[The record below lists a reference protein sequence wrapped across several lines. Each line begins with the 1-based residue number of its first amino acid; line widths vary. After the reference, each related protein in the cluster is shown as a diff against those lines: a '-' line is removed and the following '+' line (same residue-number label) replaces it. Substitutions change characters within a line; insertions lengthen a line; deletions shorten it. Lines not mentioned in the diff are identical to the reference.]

1 MTRDA
6 TSARSPLTRDAA
18 SVRSVLADVRTIAA
32 YGIRESVRRRVFL
45 VVAILTL
52 ASGILYILGA
62 KIAFHD
68 TQGFSGP
75 GIGDTKDFTGATVF
89 GMAMFGTLFLGAVL
103 AAFLTLGVMR
113 GDSERG
119 LLQPL
124 VVRPVGRATVLAA
137 RFGAAAV
144 VSSAYVLIVYAGAVI
159 STAIVGDWWPDH
171 VVHPALG
178 LIGGVVVISAI
189 STAGS
194 VLFASTANGIAVFM
208 IYGAGLIAG
217 LLGQIGDALNSHNL
231 QRIAD
236 VASWVL
242 PFEALFQDGLN
253 ATVSSTGGITGAIL
267 KLGPFGGAN
276 NAGPL
281 LWPYTLAYV
290 AAVIGAATWA
300 FGRRDL

>member
-1 MTRDA
+1 MN
-6 TSARSPLTRDAA
+6 
-18 SVRSVLADVRTIAA
+18 DVVTIAG
-32 YGIRESVRRRVFL
+32 YGIRESVRRRVFV

-52 ASGILYILGA
+52 LSGILYILGA

-68 TQGFSGP
+68 TRGFGGP
-75 GIGDTKDFTGATVF
+75 GINDTKDFTGATVF

-103 AAFLTLGVMR
+103 AAFLTLGVIR

-124 VVRPVGRATVLAA
+124 VVRPLGRATVLAS
-137 RFGAAAV
+137 RFGAAALVASGYVIV
-144 VSSAYVLIVYAGAVI
+144 VYTGALL

-171 VVHPALG
+171 VIEPG
-178 LIGGVVVISAI
+178 LCLVGGVVVISAI

-194 VLFASTANGIAVFM
+194 VLFTSTANGIAVFM

-217 LLGQIGDALNSHNL
+217 LLGNIGDALESHNL

-236 VASWVL
+236 VASWLL
-242 PFEALFQDGLN
+242 PFEALFQNGLN
-253 ATVSSTGGITGAIL
+253 ATVSDTGGITGALL

-276 NAGPL
+276 HAGAL
-281 LWPYTLAYV
+281 LWPYVVAYV

-300 FGRRDL
+300 FARRDL

>member
-1 MTRDA
+1 MN
-6 TSARSPLTRDAA
+6 
-18 SVRSVLADVRTIAA
+18 DVMTIAS
-32 YGIRESVRRRVFL
+32 YGIRESIRRRVFV

-68 TQGFSGP
+68 TQSFSGP
-75 GIGDTKDFTGATVF
+75 GIVDTKQFTGATVF

-103 AAFLTLGVMR
+103 AAFLTLGVIR

-144 VSSAYVLIVYAGAVI
+144 VSAGYVLVVYAAALLA
-159 STAIVGDWWPDH
+159 TAITGDWWPDNI
-171 VVHPALG
+171 VRPALG
-178 LIGGVVVISAI
+178 LMGGVVVISAI

-194 VLFASTANGIAVFM
+194 VVLTATANGIAVFM
-208 IYGAGLIAG
+208 VYGAGLIAG
-217 LLGQIGDALNSHNL
+217 LLGQIGDALQSDNL
-231 QRIAD
+231 QHIAT
-236 VASWVL
+236 VAAWVL

-253 ATVSSTGGITGAIL
+253 ATVSNTGGITGAIL
-267 KLGPFGGAN
+267 DLGPFGGAEH
-276 NAGPL
+276 AGPL
-281 LWPYTLAYV
+281 LWPYTLLYV
-290 AAVIGAATWA
+290 AAVIGAATWL
-300 FGRRDL
+300 FKRRDL

>member
-1 MTRDA
+1 VIADRA
-6 TSARSPLTRDAA
+6 SARG
-18 SVRSVLADVRTIAA
+18 VLADVATIAS
-32 YGIRESVRRRVFL
+32 YGIRESVRRRVFI

-62 KIAFHD
+62 KLAFHD
-68 TQGFSGP
+68 TQNFTGP
-75 GIGDTKDFTGATVF
+75 EIADTKDFTGATVF

-103 AAFLTLGVMR
+103 AAFLTLGVIR
-113 GDSERG
+113 GDTERG

-137 RFGAAAV
+137 RFAAAAV
-144 VSSAYVLIVYAGAVI
+144 VSSGYVVIVYAGALVA
-159 STAIVGDWWPDH
+159 TAIAGDWWPDH
-171 VVHPALG
+171 IVHPALG

-194 VLFASTANGIAVFM
+194 VVFASTANGIAVFM

-217 LLGQIGDALNSHNL
+217 LLGQIGDALGSQNL
-231 QRIAD
+231 QNIAD
-236 VASWVL
+236 VASWIL

-253 ATVSSTGGITGAIL
+253 ATVSDTGGITGAIL
-267 KLGPFGGAN
+267 DLGPFGGAEH
-276 NAGPL
+276 AGPL
-281 LWPYTLAYV
+281 LWPYTVAYV

>member
-1 MTRDA
+1 VNDV
-6 TSARSPLTRDAA
+6 LTVAG
-18 SVRSVLADVRTIAA
+18 
-32 YGIRESVRRRVFL
+32 YGIRESVRRRVFV
-45 VVAILTL
+45 VVAVLTL
-52 ASGILYILGA
+52 ASGILYTLGA

-68 TQGFSGP
+68 TQNFSGP

-89 GMAMFGTLFLGAVL
+89 GMAMFGALFLGAVL
-103 AAFLTLGVMR
+103 AAFLTLGVIR

-144 VSSAYVLIVYAGAVI
+144 VSAAYVLIVYTGALVA
-159 STAIVGDWWPDH
+159 TGIVGDWWPDH
-171 VVHPALG
+171 VVRPALS
-178 LIGGVVVISAI
+178 LMAGVVVISAI

-194 VLFASTANGIAVFM
+194 VVFAATANGIAVFM

-217 LLGQIGDALNSHNL
+217 LLGQIGDALQSHNL
-231 QRIAD
+231 QNIAN
-236 VASWVL
+236 VASWIL
-242 PFEALFQDGLN
+242 PFEALFQDGLD

-267 KLGPFGGAN
+267 DLGPFGGAHH
-276 NAGPL
+276 AGGL
-281 LWPYTLAYV
+281 LWPFTVVYV

-300 FGRRDL
+300 FSRRDL

>member
-1 MTRDA
+1 M
-6 TSARSPLTRDAA
+6 SN
-18 SVRSVLADVRTIAA
+18 VLTIAS
-32 YGIRESVRRRVFL
+32 YGIRESVRRRVFV

-52 ASGILYILGA
+52 GSGLLYILGA
-62 KIAFHD
+62 RIAFRD
-68 TQGFSGP
+68 TQNFTGA
-75 GIGDTKDFTGATVF
+75 GIADTKDFTGATVF

-103 AAFLTLGVMR
+103 AAFLTLGVIR

-137 RFGAAAV
+137 RFGAAAA
-144 VSSAYVLIVYAGAVI
+144 VSAGYVLIVYAAAVVA
-159 STAIVGDWWPDH
+159 TGIVGHWWPDH
-171 VVHPALG
+171 VVQPALG

-194 VLFASTANGIAVFM
+194 VVFTSTANGIAVFM

-217 LLGQIGDALNSHNL
+217 LLGQIGDALQSHNL
-231 QRIAD
+231 QNIAT

-253 ATVSSTGGITGAIL
+253 ATVSTTGGITGAIL
-267 KLGPFGGAN
+267 KLGPFGGAHS
-276 NAGPL
+276 AGAL
-281 LWPYTLAYV
+281 LWPYTIAYV
-290 AAVIGAATWA
+290 AAVIGAGTWA
-300 FGRRDL
+300 FARRDL

>member
-1 MTRDA
+1 VIADRA
-6 TSARSPLTRDAA
+6 SARG
-18 SVRSVLADVRTIAA
+18 VLADVATIAS
-32 YGIRESVRRRVFL
+32 YGIRESVRRRVFI

-62 KIAFHD
+62 KLAFHD
-68 TQGFSGP
+68 TQNFTGP
-75 GIGDTKDFTGATVF
+75 EIADTKDFTGATVF

-103 AAFLTLGVMR
+103 AAFLTLGVIR
-113 GDSERG
+113 GDTERG

-137 RFGAAAV
+137 RFAAAAV
-144 VSSAYVLIVYAGAVI
+144 VSSGYVVIVYAGALVA
-159 STAIVGDWWPDH
+159 TAIAGDWWPDH
-171 VVHPALG
+171 IVHPALG

-194 VLFASTANGIAVFM
+194 VVFASTANGIAVFM

-217 LLGQIGDALNSHNL
+217 LLGQIGDALGSQNL
-231 QRIAD
+231 QNIAD
-236 VASWVL
+236 VASWIL

-253 ATVSSTGGITGAIL
+253 ATVSDTGGITGAIL
-267 KLGPFGGAN
+267 DLGPFGGAEH
-276 NAGPL
+276 AGPL
-281 LWPYTLAYV
+281 LWPYTVAYV
-290 AAVIGAATWA
+290 AAVIGAATGA

>member
-1 MTRDA
+1 VSD
-6 TSARSPLTRDAA
+6 
-18 SVRSVLADVRTIAA
+18 VLTIAS
-32 YGIRESVRRRVFL
+32 YGIRESVRRRVFV
-45 VVAILTL
+45 VVAVLTL

-68 TQGFSGP
+68 TQTFTGP
-75 GIGDTKDFTGATVF
+75 GIVDTKAFTGATVF
-89 GMAMFGTLFLGAVL
+89 GMAMFGALFLGAVL
-103 AAFLTLGVMR
+103 AAFLTLGVIR

-137 RFGAAAV
+137 RFGAAAA
-144 VSSAYVLIVYAGAVI
+144 VSAGYVLVVYVAALVATG
-159 STAIVGDWWPDH
+159 IVGDWWPDH
-171 VVHPALG
+171 VVRPAIG
-178 LIGGVVVISAI
+178 LVGGVVVISAI

-194 VLFASTANGIAVFM
+194 VVFTATANGIAVFM

-217 LLGQIGDALNSHNL
+217 LLGQIGDALQSHNL
-231 QRIAD
+231 QHIAN
-236 VASWVL
+236 VAAWIL

-267 KLGPFGGAN
+267 DLGPFGGAQH
-276 NAGPL
+276 AGAL
-281 LWPYTLAYV
+281 VWPYTLLYV

-300 FGRRDL
+300 FGRSDL